1 MKPFDR
7 VATEILVDNPWH
19 RYRRDRYVQTDGTIG
34 EYYYVDMPGSAA
46 AIPLFDDGTT
56 VVVRVHRYLLG
67 RDLWEFPIGGMKP
80 GEPALDVARKELAE
94 EAGLVAS
101 DWEPLGSFAPY
112 KGVSNER
119 CWFFVARGLMVVPQR
134 LEPSE
139 RITAHRLPLAKA
151 RELVVDQEVGD
162 GQSMAGLLLLDRW
175 LAARGRS

>member
-80 GEPALDVARKELAE
+80 GEPRRLVSSRATGSRWGASRRTRASRTSA
-94 EAGLVAS
+94 AGS
-101 DWEPLGSFAPY
+101 S
-112 KGVSNER
+112 SR
-119 CWFFVARGLMVVPQR
+119 
-134 LEPSE
+134 
-139 RITAHRLPLAKA
+139 
-151 RELVVDQEVGD
+151 
-162 GQSMAGLLLLDRW
+162 AG
-175 LAARGRS
+175 